1 VVKNVIVDG
10 NSRDLGKISGP
21 NQPGDALEKGRRDP
35 AFRWREQAQRLHRE
49 ALVSYFVFKHPRTRW
64 YARLV
69 AACTAAYLFS
79 PIQLIPNY
87 IPVIGIL
94 DDLLVVFLGVKLLQ
108 RLTPADV
115 LAESRELAD
124 AAEVRGKKEIKSVS
138 AVLVSIAIATVW
150 LLAAIAASLVM
161 AAYIYR

>member
-1 VVKNVIVDG
+1 
-10 NSRDLGKISGP
+10 
-21 NQPGDALEKGRRDP
+21 
-35 AFRWREQAQRLHRE
+35 
-49 ALVSYFVFKHPRTRW
+49 
-64 YARLV
+64 LV